1 MDDRFRTGRTRNLR
15 RRLAVGAAA
24 VVLTC
29 LGVVTT
35 VPGSS
40 PAFADTVVD
49 GCTIV
54 ANPTATHFTDCP
66 GVDFSSADL
75 SGVDLSYA
83 NLTSAVFARCIGQVQ
98 FPYITCPA
106 TDLNGADLHDANVSS
121 AVFTAAQLESPTHL
135 CCRHTGPDWGHSHR
149 ARRQRCSYARAN
161 PDRPRHDRC
170 QLHWC

>member
-1 MDDRFRTGRTRNLR
+1 MALGQGRNQWTISFAAVGLGTSAQ
-15 RRLAVGAAA
+15 RLAVGAAA

-35 VPGSS
+35 IPGSS

-75 SGVDLSYA
+75 SGVDLPTPISRGPSSPGVS
-83 NLTSAVFARCIGQVQ
+83 NRSS
-98 FPYITCPA
+98 FP
-106 TDLNGADLHDANVSS
+106 L
-121 AVFTAAQLESPTHL
+121 
-135 CCRHTGPDWGHSHR
+135 
-149 ARRQRCSYARAN
+149 
-161 PDRPRHDRC
+161 
-170 QLHWC
+170 